1 MTADLWHAVAR
12 SRDLRRKP
20 IRVRFGGKPVALFRN
35 GTGVSALHDQ
45 CPHRLVPL
53 SDGRVVGDTIECPYH
68 GWRFSGDG
76 TCVDM
81 PGTVEALPRCR
92 VPRYRVLEAEG
103 GIFLSSGQPP
113 APPVIHPLQGQDI
126 VSQVVKSTTRSTL
139 VDVAENILDATHTH
153 YTHKGLLRGLSAKR
167 YRVQVEVTRGPDW
180 VEAVYTGEERQHGL
194 VSALL
199 DGSRTKGVG
208 RYRRP
213 GIAELE
219 YWGPRGMVL
228 ATTFHL
234 RQTDAETVEGIG
246 WLSAPRQHGL
256 GHLKAL
262 FFKPMFRVALEQ
274 DRRVLASALENGR
287 GSTRM
292 IGPLDILRREIEL
305 IEAGQTLTP
314 GVQHY
319 EMEI

>member
-1 MTADLWHAVAR
+1 
-12 SRDLRRKP
+12 LRRKP
-20 IRVRFGGKPVALFRN
+20 IRVHFDGKHVVLFRT
-35 GTGVSALHDQ
+35 GTGISALHDQ

-53 SDGRVVGDTIECPYH
+53 SHGRVVGDTIECPYH
-68 GWRFSGDG
+68 GWRFSGEG

-81 PGTVEALPRCR
+81 PGTVEPLPRCR
-92 VPRYRVLEAEG
+92 VPRYRVLETEG
-103 GIFLSSGQPP
+103 GIFLSGGQPT
-113 APPVIHPLQGQDI
+113 APPVAHPLQGQD
-126 VSQVVKSTTRSTL
+126 VVVQVVKSTTRSTL

-153 YTHKGLLRGLSAKR
+153 YTHKGLLRGLSSKR
-167 YRVQVEVTRGPDW
+167 YRVRVEVTRGPDW
-180 VEAVYTGEERQHGL
+180 VEAVYKGEERQHGL

-219 YWGPRGMVL
+219 YWGPQGMVL

-234 RQTDAETVEGIG
+234 RQTDEETVEGIG

-274 DRRVLASALENGR
+274 DRRVLAAAYDNGHS
-287 GSTRM
+287 STRM
-292 IGPLDILRREIEL
+292 IGPLDILRREIEM
-305 IEAGQTLTP
+305 IEAGKTLTP